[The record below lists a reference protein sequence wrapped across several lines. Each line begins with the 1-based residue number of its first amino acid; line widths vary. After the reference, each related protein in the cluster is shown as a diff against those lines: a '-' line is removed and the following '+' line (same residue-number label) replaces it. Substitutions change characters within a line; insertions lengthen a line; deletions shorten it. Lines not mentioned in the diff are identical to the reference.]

1 VDSNKK
7 IYLCKDTI
15 HNKLRKGIFMI
26 KMYVM
31 KTCPFCE
38 YVEKQVT
45 GNNRFKIIDIGTNV
59 LRLKE
64 FLALRDNN
72 PAFNEAKKIGD
83 VGIPCYVLEDGTV
96 TLFSK
101 DVGLEPMPDK
111 YISGASCGIHSHGT
125 GC

>member
-1 VDSNKK
+1 
-7 IYLCKDTI
+7 
-15 HNKLRKGIFMI
+15 MI

-31 KTCPFCE
+31 KTCPFCD

-59 LRLKE
+59 LRLKD
-64 FLALRDNN
+64 FLTLRDNN
-72 PAFNEAKKIGD
+72 PAFNEAKKNGD

-101 DVGLEPMPDK
+101 DVGLEPMPEEQ
-111 YISGASCGIHSHGT
+111 INGGSCEIHSDGT